1 MSDSGWIVWL
11 LWSVEVVAPECGC
24 WPEARGCDD
33 HSVSRRV
40 QFKAKCRET
49 TRHYA
54 RLESVMAI
62 TRFQTGV
69 SWHFR
74 SFKDL
79 VLQIEL

>member
-1 MSDSGWIVWL
+1 MD
-11 LWSVEVVAPECGC
+11 VE
-24 WPEARGCDD
+24 PEARGCDEN
-33 HSVSRRV
+33 SVSRRV
-40 QFKAKCRET
+40 QFKAKCPET

-79 VLQIEL
+79 ILKIEL